1 MPSAK
6 KSTCKQ
12 GKKRRQAGKE
22 RSQSSSRQSK
32 VATSTQD
39 TIAETLGIMIP
50 ELTARLAAL
59 EHLLIEK
66 QICSHE
72 DLVRSREFVDI
83 RQKLQ

>member
-6 KSTCKQ
+6 KSTRKQ
-12 GKKRRQAGKE
+12 GKKRRQAEKE
-22 RSQSSSRQSK
+22 RSQSSSRRSK

-50 ELTARLAAL
+50 ELAARLAAL

>member
-6 KSTCKQ
+6 KSTRKQ

-22 RSQSSSRQSK
+22 PSQSSSRRSK

-39 TIAETLGIMIP
+39 TIAETLDIMIP

>member
-1 MPSAK
+1 MPSSK
-6 KSTCKQ
+6 KSMREKD
-12 GKKRRQAGKE
+12 KRRRKAG
-22 RSQSSSRQSK
+22 RGRRLSSSRLNK
-32 VATSTQD
+32 VATSTLG

-50 ELTARLAAL
+50 ELTARLAAV

-83 RQKLQ
+83 RPKLQ

>member
-6 KSTCKQ
+6 KSTRKQ
-12 GKKRRQAGKE
+12 SKKGRQAVKE
-22 RSQSSSRQSK
+22 RSQSTSRRSK
-32 VATSTQD
+32 VATNTQN
-39 TIAETLGIMIP
+39 TNSETLDIMIP

>member
-6 KSTCKQ
+6 KSTSKQ

>member
-6 KSTCKQ
+6 KSTRKQ

-22 RSQSSSRQSK
+22 RGQSSSRQSK

>member
-6 KSTCKQ
+6 NSTRKQ
-12 GKKRRQAGKE
+12 GKRRRQAGRE
-22 RSQSSSRQSK
+22 RRLSSSRPRK
-32 VATSTQD
+32 AATHSLD
-39 TIAETLGIMIP
+39 TMAETLDIMIP
-50 ELTARLAAL
+50 ELTARLAAV

-83 RQKLQ
+83 RQKLP

>member
-6 KSTCKQ
+6 KSTRKQ
-12 GKKRRQAGKE
+12 GKKRRQAGIE

-39 TIAETLGIMIP
+39 TIAETLDIMIP
-50 ELTARLAAL
+50 ELAARLAAL

>member
-6 KSTCKQ
+6 NSTRKQ
-12 GKKRRQAGKE
+12 GKKWRQGGKE
-22 RSQSSSRQSK
+22 HSQSSSRRSK

-50 ELTARLAAL
+50 EFAARLAAL

-66 QICSHE
+66 QICSHG

>member
-6 KSTCKQ
+6 KSTRKQ

-22 RSQSSSRQSK
+22 RSQSSSRRSK

-39 TIAETLGIMIP
+39 TIAETLDIMIP
-50 ELTARLAAL
+50 GLTARLAAL

>member
-6 KSTCKQ
+6 KSTRKQ

-22 RSQSSSRQSK
+22 RRLSSSRRSR
-32 VATSTQD
+32 VATRTLD
-39 TIAETLGIMIP
+39 TVAETLDIMIP
-50 ELTARLAAL
+50 ELTARLAAV

>member
-6 KSTCKQ
+6 KSTRKQ
-12 GKKRRQAGKE
+12 SKKRRQAGKE

>member
-6 KSTCKQ
+6 NSTRKQ
-12 GKKRRQAGKE
+12 GKKRQQVGKDQ
-22 RSQSSSRQSK
+22 SQSSSRRSK
-32 VATSTQD
+32 VATNTQD
-39 TIAETLGIMIP
+39 TIAIP

>member
-6 KSTCKQ
+6 KSTRKQ
-12 GKKRRQAGKE
+12 GKKRKQAVKE
-22 RSQSSSRQSK
+22 RSQSSSHRSK
-32 VATSTQD
+32 VATNTQD
-39 TIAETLGIMIP
+39 TNSETLGIMIP
-50 ELTARLAAL
+50 EFTARLAAW

-66 QICSHE
+66 QICSHK